1 MKLNDLNKSIL
12 IGLLLGD
19 GYIDPKGRIYIEHCK
34 EQLEYCIYKAKL
46 LHSVVGGKD
55 INVQLF
61 ERKRT
66 SLNSNRQWRS
76 GDVFIT
82 CKFKKQSKHFIPIR
96 QLLYPNNKK
105 TITKEVLEYLTP
117 LSIALWWMDD
127 GSLTRRKQKNGS
139 PGPYMLRLYTFLSFE
154 ENALIRQYFID
165 KYNVYWNIQTANQ
178 EKDQYY
184 LYCSQEQGKKFL
196 EIVRD
201 IIIKNVPQMSYKLFD
216 I

>member
-19 GYIDPKGRIYIEHCK
+19 GYIDPKGRIQVEHCK

-55 INVQLF
+55 IKVHLC

-66 SLNSNRQWRS
+66 SLKSGKS
-76 GDVFIT
+76 GDTFIT
-82 CKFKKQSKHFIPIR
+82 CKFTKQSKHFIPIR
-96 QLLYPNNKK
+96 QLLYPDNKK
-105 TITKEVLEYLTP
+105 TITKEVLEFLTP
-117 LSIALWWMDD
+117 LSIALWWMDN
-127 GSLTRRKQKNGS
+127 GNLNRRKQKDGT
-139 PGPYMLRLYTFLSFE
+139 PGPYMLRLYTYLSFE
-154 ENALIRQYFID
+154 ENSLIRQYFID
-165 KYNVYWNIQTANQ
+165 KYDVYWNIQTANQ
-178 EKDQYY
+178 KKNQYY

-196 EIVRD
+196 K
-201 IIIKNVPQMSYKLFD
+201 IIQNIITEKVPQMSYKLFD

>member
-19 GYIDPKGRIYIEHCK
+19 GYIDPKGRIYVEHCK

-55 INVQLF
+55 ISVQVS

-66 SLNSNRQWRS
+66 PLKDREWKS
-76 GDVFIT
+76 GNTFIT
-82 CKFKKQSKHFIPIR
+82 CRFRKQSKNFIPIR
-96 QLLYPNNKK
+96 QLLYTNNRK
-105 TITKEVLEYLTP
+105 TITKEVLECLTP

-127 GSLTRRKQKNGS
+127 GNLTRRKQKDGS
-139 PGPYMLRLYTFLSFE
+139 HGPYMLRLYTFLSFE

-165 KYNVYWNIQTANQ
+165 KYDMYWNIQTANQ

-184 LYCSQEQGKKFL
+184 LYCSQEQGRKFL
-196 EIVRD
+196 EIIRD
-201 IIIKNVPQMSYKLFD
+201 IIVKNVPQMSYKLFD
-216 I
+216 V

>member
-19 GYIDPKGRIYIEHCK
+19 GYIDPNGRIQVEHCK

-46 LHSVVGGKD
+46 LHSVIGGKD
-55 INVQLF
+55 IKVAIR

-66 SLNSNRQWRS
+66 PRKNGKEWKS
-76 GDVFIT
+76 GDTFIT
-82 CKFKKQSKHFIPIR
+82 GSFKKQSKSFIPIR
-96 QLLYPNNKK
+96 ELLYPEGRK
-105 TITKEVLEYLTP
+105 TITQEVLNLLTP

-127 GSLTRRKQKNGS
+127 GNLTRRKQKDGS
-139 PGPYMLRLYTFLSFE
+139 PGPYILRLYTYLSFE
-154 ENALIRQYFID
+154 ENALIRQYFIE
-165 KYNVYWNIQTANQ
+165 KYDVHWNIQTANQ
-178 EKDQYY
+178 EKEQYY
-184 LYCSQEQGKKFL
+184 LYCSQEEGKKF
-196 EIVRD
+196 ITIIKD